1 MKIVFASQNQHKIDE
16 IAALVDDTIQIS
28 GLDEYNLKEEIP
40 ETGSTLIEN
49 ALQKARFVAGRFGV
63 NCFADDTGLEVFALD
78 GAPGVYSSR
87 YAGEQKNAEANMK
100 KLLLELEGKVD
111 RSARFKTVIALLL
124 DGKEYLFE
132 GVMTGNILTERRGS
146 GGFGYDSLFVPEGSS
161 LTFAEMS
168 AQEKNKCSH
177 RAKAVEKLI
186 AFLKELKA

>member
-16 IAALVDDTIQIS
+16 IAALVDDSIQIS

-63 NCFADDTGLEVFALD
+63 NCFADDTGLEVSALN
-78 GAPGVYSSR
+78 GAPGVYSAR

-100 KLLLELEGKVD
+100 KLLLELEGKAD
-111 RSARFKTVIALLL
+111 RSARFKTVIALLF

-132 GVMTGNILTERRGS
+132 GVMNGTILTERRGS

-168 AQEKNKCSH
+168 ALEKNKCSH

-186 AFLKELKA
+186 TFLNEINA